1 MVISS
6 VPCEAEQTGR
16 VELGRCVVDKGGMV
30 HGDG

>member
-6 VPCEAEQTGR
+6 VPCEAEQTGG
-16 VELGRCVVDKGGMV
+16 VGLCRCVVDKGGMV